1 MTTKDY
7 KPTSQA
13 TFTVS
18 KVGELRTSQR
28 GDPFVECRTDVGIVA
43 FWGGKLDSDNIE
55 RVQRARV
62 PFRVT
67 CECFKPDSKKY
78 ALWVPQVP
86 ALVELLEMS
95 VPHQAT
101 GPQAGAQRTVSADDL
116 SQWRRTLLQILS
128 AIDAGTVAQGE
139 NVAFRIGRLA
149 REGKIPREVAA
160 LMRTITEMRNTT
172 EYEAKVLSPAES
184 QAVSGAWQAIHE
196 WATRTGVKLNTKGS
210 V

>member
-7 KPTSQA
+7 KPTSNA

-18 KVGELRTSQR
+18 KVGEVRTSQR
-28 GDPFVECRTDVGIVA
+28 GDPFIECRADVGVVA

-86 ALVELLEMS
+86 GIVELVELSASSEAPS
-95 VPHQAT
+95 
-101 GPQAGAQRTVSADDL
+101 AQRATRGTVSADDL
-116 SQWRRTLLQILS
+116 SHWRRALLQILAAVDGS
-128 AIDAGTVAQGE
+128 TVAQRE

-160 LMRTITEMRNTT
+160 LMRTITEMRNTM
-172 EYEAKVLSPAES
+172 EYEAKVLSQAES

-196 WATRTGVKLNTKGS
+196 WAARTGINVDAKG
-210 V
+210 